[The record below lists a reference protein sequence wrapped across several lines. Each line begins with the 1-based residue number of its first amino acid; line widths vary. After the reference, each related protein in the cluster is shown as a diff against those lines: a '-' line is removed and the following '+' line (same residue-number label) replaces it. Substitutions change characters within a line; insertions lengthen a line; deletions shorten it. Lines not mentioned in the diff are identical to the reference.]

1 MNYEYISKQDMLNGD
16 GIRVVLWCSGCS
28 LHCKNCQNPE
38 TWDKDSGQLWTEES
52 EQELFEALDKDYIT
66 GITYSGGHS
75 LEPYN
80 IDVVTDIAK
89 KIKERFPNKT
99 QWVYTGYYWENIK
112 DLEIIK
118 YIDVVIDGPYIDEQR
133 DISLKWRGSSNQ
145 RVIDVAKS
153 LELNQIVLYCD

>member
-99 QWVYTGYYWENIK
+99 QWLYTGWNWEQVK
-112 DLEIIK
+112 DFEIIK
-118 YIDVVIDGPYIDEQR
+118 YIDVVVDGPYIDEQR

-145 RVIDVAKS
+145 RVIDVKKS

>member
-1 MNYEYISKQDMLNGD
+1 MNYQKIEKFSTNNGT

-52 EQELFEALDKDYIT
+52 EQELFESLDEDYIT

-75 LEPYN
+75 LEYYN
-80 IDVVTDIAK
+80 IDVVTNIAK

-99 QWVYTGYYWENIK
+99 QWLYTGYYWENIK

-118 YIDVVIDGPYIDEQR
+118 YIDVVIDGPYVDEQR

-145 RVIDVAKS
+145 RVIDVKKS

>member
-1 MNYEYISKQDMLNGD
+1 MNYHKIEKFSTNNGT

-66 GITYSGGHS
+66 GITYSGGHP

-99 QWVYTGYYWENIK
+99 QWLYTGWNWEQIK
-112 DLEIIK
+112 DFEIIK
-118 YIDVVIDGPYIDEQR
+118 YIDVVVDGPYIDEQR

-153 LELNQIVLYCD
+153 LELNQIVL